1 MISNILMADNFAMPA
16 GYINQTEEDKIIVK
30 VGNEFSNLD
39 EIKNLTIFSFEIEG
53 LENVTL
59 EQLADIEMTNNE
71 NEIYA
76 KINSNDAVMFSFQ
89 KQSIAS
95 TGGVSDNIK
104 RTVRKAR
111 ARI

>member
-1 MISNILMADNFAMPA
+1 M
-16 GYINQTEEDKIIVK
+16 K
-30 VGNEFSNLD
+30 
-39 EIKNLTIFSFEIEG
+39 IEG

-76 KINSNDAVMFSFQ
+76 KINGNDAVMFSFQ